1 MKPARVSGGRRLRF
15 EIFRYNPEDPRST
28 PHMQDFELDD
38 APYMSLF
45 LALNMIREQQDPSL
59 QFDFACR
66 SAICG

>member
-38 APYMSLF
+38 VMGGILVSF
-45 LALNMIREQQDPSL
+45 QVR
-59 QFDFACR
+59 
-66 SAICG
+66 